1 MKNSVLSQAMSSL
14 RTNGMTDVYSIIAL
28 ASLCD
33 FAFKHRMIAQLM
45 PNSFSED
52 LKYFYENFEE
62 FKVLKDSLQDFEIFS
77 SNENDLFYRELK
89 KQSLKNEDDPR
100 ENMSVIE
107 LLNSKSYR
115 EQDNYLLAENV
126 LSPVIADWISGGK
139 TGLKIY
145 CPFNSML
152 NVESSLP
159 RDNQI
164 ISPCTSEKLKLA
176 RTLHLICNGMKV
188 PELPV
193 MRFEEIKGNQESFDA
208 GFTFPPLDK
217 DMQEQIIENMV
228 YSITGRF
235 CVIVSL
241 GFTFRL
247 GNTAKIR
254 NEVLDTRR
262 LQAVAELP
270 TGFLPNSGI
279 SCAALFFAPKT
290 DFQDSVM
297 FINLSGGEFRDRER
311 SSRMFTVLNSP
322 AVEILK
328 SGLAGTEYELC
339 KKVSYSEIE
348 SGGNVITPSR
358 YVLSAEVQ
366 SSQEQILKGSTRLSE
381 IVDFVRVQVGR
392 KENEGE
398 LYYEVTA
405 GDINPAGLVEQPERA
420 IHLSKDNPALK
431 SQLRQ
436 NDLIFAIKGSVGKVG
451 LITGTP
457 CNWVVNQS
465 FVILRLKNKD
475 WPVEFVFRQLKSN
488 AMKNYIQSKTTGSVI
503 PSLTMAE
510 LRELPLIAPTP
521 HLVEKQRFRHERQIK
536 LVKQIREL
544 QKELA
549 EFNDF

>member
-1 MKNSVLSQAMSSL
+1 MSSL

-52 LKYFYENFEE
+52 LKYFSENFEE

-77 SNENDLFYRELK
+77 SNENNLFYRELK

-193 MRFEEIKGNQESFDA
+193 MQFEEIKGNQESFDA

-217 DMQEQIIENMV
+217 DMQEQIIENLV

-311 SSRMFTVLNSP
+311 SSRMFTVLNNP

>member
-145 CPFNSML
+145 CPFNSMP

-193 MRFEEIKGNQESFDA
+193 MQFEEIKGNQESFDA

-348 SGGNVITPSR
+348 SGGQVITPSR

-398 LYYEVTA
+398 IYYEVTA

-521 HLVEKQRFRHERQIK
+521 HLVEKQKFRHERQIK

>member
-1 MKNSVLSQAMSSL
+1 MSSL

-193 MRFEEIKGNQESFDA
+193 MQFEEIKGNQESFDA

-311 SSRMFTVLNSP
+311 SSRMFTVLNNP

-451 LITGTP
+451 LISGTP

-521 HLVEKQRFRHERQIK
+521 HLVEKQKFRHERQIK

>member
-193 MRFEEIKGNQESFDA
+193 MQFEEIKGNQESFDA

-217 DMQEQIIENMV
+217 DMQEQIIENLV

-270 TGFLPNSGI
+270 AGFLPNSGI

-311 SSRMFTVLNSP
+311 SSRMFTVLNNP

-457 CNWVVNQS
+457 NNWVVNQS

-521 HLVEKQRFRHERQIK
+521 HLVEKQKFRHERQIK

-549 EFNDF
+549 EFNEF

>member
-152 NVESSLP
+152 NVESSLL

-217 DMQEQIIENMV
+217 DMQEQIIENLV

-270 TGFLPNSGI
+270 AGFLPNSGI

-348 SGGNVITPSR
+348 SGGQVITPSR

-431 SQLRQ
+431 SQLKQ

-457 CNWVVNQS
+457 NNWVVNQS

-521 HLVEKQRFRHERQIK
+521 HLIEKQKFRHERQIK

-549 EFNDF
+549 EFNDL

>member
-193 MRFEEIKGNQESFDA
+193 MQFEEIKGNQESFDA

-217 DMQEQIIENMV
+217 DMQEQIIENLV

-270 TGFLPNSGI
+270 TGFLPTSGI
-279 SCAALFFAPKT
+279 SCAVLFFAPKT

-311 SSRMFTVLNSP
+311 SSRMFTVLNNP

-328 SGLAGTEYELC
+328 SGLAGNEYELC

-457 CNWVVNQS
+457 NNWVVNQS

-521 HLVEKQRFRHERQIK
+521 HLVEKQKFRHERQIK

>member
-1 MKNSVLSQAMSSL
+1 MSSL

-193 MRFEEIKGNQESFDA
+193 MQFEEIKGNQESFDA

-328 SGLAGTEYELC
+328 SGLAGNEYELC

-348 SGGNVITPSR
+348 SGGQVITPSR

-398 LYYEVTA
+398 IYYEVTA

-521 HLVEKQRFRHERQIK
+521 HLVEKQKFRHERQIK

>member
-1 MKNSVLSQAMSSL
+1 MKNSVLSQAMNSL

-52 LKYFYENFEE
+52 LKYFSENFEE

-193 MRFEEIKGNQESFDA
+193 MQFEEIKGNQESFDA

-217 DMQEQIIENMV
+217 DMQEQIIENLV

-311 SSRMFTVLNSP
+311 SSRMFTVLNNP

-457 CNWVVNQS
+457 NNWVVNQS

-521 HLVEKQRFRHERQIK
+521 HLVEKQKFRHERQIK

>member
-152 NVESSLP
+152 NVESSLL

-193 MRFEEIKGNQESFDA
+193 MQFEEIKGNQESFDA

-217 DMQEQIIENMV
+217 DMQEQIIENLV

-311 SSRMFTVLNSP
+311 SSRMFTVLNNP

-431 SQLRQ
+431 SQLKQ

-521 HLVEKQRFRHERQIK
+521 HLVEKQKFRHERQIK

>member
-1 MKNSVLSQAMSSL
+1 MKNSVLSQAMNSL

-52 LKYFYENFEE
+52 LKYFYKNFEE

-193 MRFEEIKGNQESFDA
+193 MQFEEIKGNQEFFDA

-217 DMQEQIIENMV
+217 DMQEQIIENLV

-311 SSRMFTVLNSP
+311 SSRMFTVLNNP

-348 SGGNVITPSR
+348 SGGQVITPSR

-451 LITGTP
+451 LIIGTP

>member
-193 MRFEEIKGNQESFDA
+193 MQFEEIKGNQESFDA

-217 DMQEQIIENMV
+217 DMQEQIIENLV

-311 SSRMFTVLNSP
+311 SSRMFTVLNNP

-521 HLVEKQRFRHERQIK
+521 HLIEKQKFRHERQIK

>member
-1 MKNSVLSQAMSSL
+1 MKNSVLSQAMNSL

-176 RTLHLICNGMKV
+176 RTLHLICNGMKI

-193 MRFEEIKGNQESFDA
+193 MQYEEIKRNQESFDA

-217 DMQEQIIENMV
+217 DMQEQIIENLV

-270 TGFLPNSGI
+270 AGFLPNSSI

-311 SSRMFTVLNSP
+311 SSRMFTVLNNP

-348 SGGNVITPSR
+348 SGGQVITPSR

-398 LYYEVTA
+398 IYYEVTA

-420 IHLSKDNPALK
+420 IHLSKENPALK
-431 SQLRQ
+431 SKLKQ

-521 HLVEKQRFRHERQIK
+521 HLIEKQKFRHERQIK

-549 EFNDF
+549 EFNEF

>member
-193 MRFEEIKGNQESFDA
+193 MQFEEIKGNQESFDA

-311 SSRMFTVLNSP
+311 SSRMFTVLNNP

-457 CNWVVNQS
+457 SNWVVNQS

-521 HLVEKQRFRHERQIK
+521 HLVEKQKFRHERQIK

>member
-1 MKNSVLSQAMSSL
+1 MNSL

-52 LKYFYENFEE
+52 LKYFSENFEE

-193 MRFEEIKGNQESFDA
+193 MQFEEIKGNQESFDA

-217 DMQEQIIENMV
+217 DMQEQIIENLV

-311 SSRMFTVLNSP
+311 SSRMFTVLNNP

-398 LYYEVTA
+398 IYYEVTA

-521 HLVEKQRFRHERQIK
+521 HLIEKQKFRHERQIK

>member
-1 MKNSVLSQAMSSL
+1 MKYSVLSQAMSSL

-193 MRFEEIKGNQESFDA
+193 MQFEEIKGNQESFDA

-217 DMQEQIIENMV
+217 DMQEQIIENLV

-392 KENEGE
+392 RENEGE

-457 CNWVVNQS
+457 NNWVVNQS

-521 HLVEKQRFRHERQIK
+521 HLVEKQKFRHERQIK

>member
-62 FKVLKDSLQDFEIFS
+62 FKILKDSLQDFEIFS

-193 MRFEEIKGNQESFDA
+193 MQFEEIKGNQESFDA

-366 SSQEQILKGSTRLSE
+366 NSQEQILKGSTRLSE

-521 HLVEKQRFRHERQIK
+521 HLVEKQKFRHERQIK

>member
-52 LKYFYENFEE
+52 LKYFSENFEE

-193 MRFEEIKGNQESFDA
+193 MQFEEIKGNQESFDA

-311 SSRMFTVLNSP
+311 SSRMFTVLNNP

-398 LYYEVTA
+398 INYEVTA

-457 CNWVVNQS
+457 NNWVVNQS

-521 HLVEKQRFRHERQIK
+521 HLVEKQKFRHERQIK

>member
-193 MRFEEIKGNQESFDA
+193 MQFEEIKGNQESFDA

-270 TGFLPNSGI
+270 AGFLPNSGI

-311 SSRMFTVLNSP
+311 SSRMFTVLNNP

>member
-62 FKVLKDSLQDFEIFS
+62 FKVLKDCLQDFEIFS

-145 CPFNSML
+145 CPFNSMP

-193 MRFEEIKGNQESFDA
+193 MQFEEIKGNQESFDA

-270 TGFLPNSGI
+270 AGFLPNSSI

-348 SGGNVITPSR
+348 SGGQVITPSR

-521 HLVEKQRFRHERQIK
+521 HLVEKQKFRHERQIK

-549 EFNDF
+549 EFNEF

>member
-1 MKNSVLSQAMSSL
+1 MNSL

-164 ISPCTSEKLKLA
+164 ISPCISEKLKLA

-193 MRFEEIKGNQESFDA
+193 MQFEEIKGNQESFDA

-217 DMQEQIIENMV
+217 DMQEQIIENLV

-521 HLVEKQRFRHERQIK
+521 HLVEKQKFRHERQIK

>member
-193 MRFEEIKGNQESFDA
+193 MQFEEIKGNQESFDA

-217 DMQEQIIENMV
+217 DMQEQIIENLV
-228 YSITGRF
+228 YNITGRF

-311 SSRMFTVLNSP
+311 SSRMFTVLNNP

-521 HLVEKQRFRHERQIK
+521 HLIEKQKFRHERQIK

>member
-1 MKNSVLSQAMSSL
+1 MNSL

-193 MRFEEIKGNQESFDA
+193 MQFEEIKGNQESFDA

-217 DMQEQIIENMV
+217 DMQEQIIENLV

-348 SGGNVITPSR
+348 SGGQVITPSR

-457 CNWVVNQS
+457 NNWVVNQS

-521 HLVEKQRFRHERQIK
+521 HLVEKQKFRHERQIK

-549 EFNDF
+549 EFNEF

>member
-193 MRFEEIKGNQESFDA
+193 MQFEEIKGNQESFDA

-217 DMQEQIIENMV
+217 DMQEQIIENLV

-311 SSRMFTVLNSP
+311 SSRMFTVLNNP

-348 SGGNVITPSR
+348 SGGQVITPSR

-521 HLVEKQRFRHERQIK
+521 HLIEKQKFRHERQIK

-549 EFNDF
+549 EFNEF

>member
-1 MKNSVLSQAMSSL
+1 MKNSVLSQAMNSL

-193 MRFEEIKGNQESFDA
+193 MQFEEIKGNQESFDA

-217 DMQEQIIENMV
+217 DMQEQIIENLV

-311 SSRMFTVLNSP
+311 SSRMFTVLNNP

-521 HLVEKQRFRHERQIK
+521 HLIEKQKFRHERQIK

>member
-159 RDNQI
+159 QDNQI

-176 RTLHLICNGMKV
+176 RTLHLIFNGMKV

-193 MRFEEIKGNQESFDA
+193 MQFEEIKGNQESFDA

-217 DMQEQIIENMV
+217 DMQEQIIENLV

-348 SGGNVITPSR
+348 SGGQVITPSR

-521 HLVEKQRFRHERQIK
+521 HLIEKQKFRHERQIK

>member
-152 NVESSLP
+152 NVESNLP

-193 MRFEEIKGNQESFDA
+193 MQFEEIKGNQESFDA

-311 SSRMFTVLNSP
+311 SSRMFTVLNNP

-431 SQLRQ
+431 SQLKQ

-521 HLVEKQRFRHERQIK
+521 HLVEKQKFRHERQIK

>member
-52 LKYFYENFEE
+52 LKYFSENFDE

-193 MRFEEIKGNQESFDA
+193 MQFEEIKGNQESFDA

-217 DMQEQIIENMV
+217 DIQEQIIENMV

-270 TGFLPNSGI
+270 AGFLPNSGI

-311 SSRMFTVLNSP
+311 SSRMFTVLNNP

>member
-152 NVESSLP
+152 NVESNLP

-193 MRFEEIKGNQESFDA
+193 MQFEEIKGNQESFDA

-217 DMQEQIIENMV
+217 DIQEQIIENMV

-311 SSRMFTVLNSP
+311 SSRMFTVLNNP

-431 SQLRQ
+431 SQLKQ

-521 HLVEKQRFRHERQIK
+521 HLVEKQKFRHERQIK

>member
-1 MKNSVLSQAMSSL
+1 MNSL

-152 NVESSLP
+152 NVESSLL

-176 RTLHLICNGMKV
+176 RTLHLICNGMKI

-193 MRFEEIKGNQESFDA
+193 MQYEEIKGNQESFDA

-311 SSRMFTVLNSP
+311 SSRMFTVLNNP

-457 CNWVVNQS
+457 NNWVVNQS

-521 HLVEKQRFRHERQIK
+521 HLIEKQKFRHERQIK

-549 EFNDF
+549 EFNEF

>member
-1 MKNSVLSQAMSSL
+1 MNSL

-193 MRFEEIKGNQESFDA
+193 MQFEEIKGNQESFDA

-270 TGFLPNSGI
+270 AGFLPNSSI

-311 SSRMFTVLNSP
+311 SSRMFTVLNNP

-521 HLVEKQRFRHERQIK
+521 HLVEKQKFRHERQIK

>member
-52 LKYFYENFEE
+52 LKYFSENFEE

-193 MRFEEIKGNQESFDA
+193 MQFEEIKGNQESFDA

-217 DMQEQIIENMV
+217 DMQEQIIENLV

-270 TGFLPNSGI
+270 AGFLPNSGI

-311 SSRMFTVLNSP
+311 SSRMFTVLNNP

-431 SQLRQ
+431 SQLKQ

-457 CNWVVNQS
+457 NNWVVNQS

-521 HLVEKQRFRHERQIK
+521 HLIEKQKFRHERQIK

-549 EFNDF
+549 EFNEF

>member
-1 MKNSVLSQAMSSL
+1 MKNSVLSQAMNSL

-52 LKYFYENFEE
+52 LKYFSENFEE

-152 NVESSLP
+152 NVESSLL

-193 MRFEEIKGNQESFDA
+193 MQFEEIKGNQESFDA

-217 DMQEQIIENMV
+217 DMQEQIIENLV

-311 SSRMFTVLNSP
+311 SSRMFTVLNNP

-348 SGGNVITPSR
+348 YGGQVITPSR

-451 LITGTP
+451 LISGTP

-521 HLVEKQRFRHERQIK
+521 HLIEKHKFRHERQIK

-549 EFNDF
+549 EFNEF

>member
-193 MRFEEIKGNQESFDA
+193 MQFEEIKGNQESFDA

-217 DMQEQIIENMV
+217 DMQEQIIENLV

-270 TGFLPNSGI
+270 AGFLPNSSI

-311 SSRMFTVLNSP
+311 SSRMFTVLNNP

-366 SSQEQILKGSTRLSE
+366 NSQEQILKGSTRLSE

-457 CNWVVNQS
+457 NNWVVNQS

-521 HLVEKQRFRHERQIK
+521 HLIEKQKFRHERQIK

>member
-52 LKYFYENFEE
+52 LKYFYDNFEE

-152 NVESSLP
+152 NVESSLL

-193 MRFEEIKGNQESFDA
+193 MQFEEIKGNQESFDA

-217 DMQEQIIENMV
+217 DMQEQIIENLV

-270 TGFLPNSGI
+270 AGFLPNSSI

-311 SSRMFTVLNSP
+311 SSRMFTVLNNP

-420 IHLSKDNPALK
+420 IHLSKENPALK
-431 SQLRQ
+431 SQLKQ

-521 HLVEKQRFRHERQIK
+521 HLIEKQKFRHERQIK

>member
-193 MRFEEIKGNQESFDA
+193 MQFEEIKGNQESFDA

-270 TGFLPNSGI
+270 AGFLPNSSI

-328 SGLAGTEYELC
+328 SGLAGNEYELC

-431 SQLRQ
+431 SQLKQ

>member
-1 MKNSVLSQAMSSL
+1 MSSL

-152 NVESSLP
+152 NVESSLL

-193 MRFEEIKGNQESFDA
+193 MQFEEIKGNQESFDA

-270 TGFLPNSGI
+270 AGFLPNSGI

-311 SSRMFTVLNSP
+311 SSRMFTVLNNP

-431 SQLRQ
+431 SQLKQ

-457 CNWVVNQS
+457 NNWVVNQS

-521 HLVEKQRFRHERQIK
+521 HLIEKQKFRHERQIK

>member
-1 MKNSVLSQAMSSL
+1 MNSL

-152 NVESSLP
+152 NVESSLL

-193 MRFEEIKGNQESFDA
+193 MQFEEIKGNQESFDA

-217 DMQEQIIENMV
+217 DMQEQIIENLV

-270 TGFLPNSGI
+270 AGFLPNSGI

-311 SSRMFTVLNSP
+311 SSRMFTVLNNP

-392 KENEGE
+392 KENEGK

-521 HLVEKQRFRHERQIK
+521 HLVEKQKFRHERQIK

>member
-152 NVESSLP
+152 NVESSLL

-193 MRFEEIKGNQESFDA
+193 MQFEEIKGNQESFDA

-217 DMQEQIIENMV
+217 DMQEQIIENLV

-311 SSRMFTVLNSP
+311 SSRMFTVLNNP

-420 IHLSKDNPALK
+420 IHLSKENPALK
-431 SQLRQ
+431 SKLKQ

-521 HLVEKQRFRHERQIK
+521 HLIEKQKFRHERQIK

-549 EFNDF
+549 EFNEF

>member
-1 MKNSVLSQAMSSL
+1 MSSL

-193 MRFEEIKGNQESFDA
+193 MQFEEIKGNQESFDA

-311 SSRMFTVLNSP
+311 SSRMFTVLNNP

-521 HLVEKQRFRHERQIK
+521 HLIEKQKFRHERQIK